1 MMQAR
6 ASTSAPA
13 DHIIPP
19 RRLRGQQEGGRKT
32 DTPSN
37 RFGDLIRTRRI
48 ILGYTQRQ
56 FGELCGYE
64 GKTAENMIQQMEY
77 NRIPVP
83 VDRLRRLAKALELP
97 LEALIL

>member
-1 MMQAR
+1 MTAR
-6 ASTSAPA
+6 GRHPA
-13 DHIIPP
+13 RLTDHIPP
-19 RRLRGQQEGGRKT
+19 RRVRGQQEGGRKT

-97 LEALIL
+97 LEALIP

>member
-1 MMQAR
+1 M
-6 ASTSAPA
+6 
-13 DHIIPP
+13 
-19 RRLRGQQEGGRKT
+19 T
-32 DTPSN
+32 DNTPSN

-48 ILGYTQRQ
+48 ILL
-56 FGELCGYE
+56 GELCGYE

-97 LEALIL
+97 LEALIP